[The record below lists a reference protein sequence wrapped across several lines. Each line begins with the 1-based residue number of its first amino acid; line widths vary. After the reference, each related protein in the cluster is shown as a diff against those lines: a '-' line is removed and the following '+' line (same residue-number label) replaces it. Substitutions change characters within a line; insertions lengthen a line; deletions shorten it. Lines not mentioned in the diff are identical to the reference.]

1 MPKLLMDISPL
12 KESPEFR
19 RIWAG
24 GLFSTL
30 GYNTTSVAIAL
41 EIYALTGS
49 AGAVGLTGLVAIVP
63 MIIGGLYGG
72 VIADTYD
79 RRKVALAASLGMWL
93 LITLLALHS
102 WLGIHQVWVLYVL
115 IAGESLLQPINQ
127 AARGAIIPKL
137 IKRRE
142 LPAANTLMM
151 SVGTLGMSLGP
162 MLGGVLIATVG
173 YQWTY
178 TVNIFAFMV
187 GLWALYKL
195 PPMRPD
201 NNGFVRP
208 RGFSSIAEGLRFV
221 RREKVVGMSFLVDI
235 IGMVFAQ
242 ARPIIPPLAAL
253 TFGGGE
259 MGAGFL
265 LSAGAVGAFCG
276 LFFSGFLSGI
286 QRQGRFLTLSYAGW
300 GLGFVAFGLV
310 AWLNEGRVVSDSLT
324 DNLLPLACAGVA
336 LAAMGWADALGGVYR
351 STIIQTAAPDH
362 MRGRLQGLFIITVA
376 GGPNLGVALVGG
388 AAELMSPAYAAM
400 LGGTLVVI
408 VIALVTLRQP
418 ALWRYMPEPV
428 PDTRQ
433 IPRLD

>member
-1 MPKLLMDISPL
+1 MPALLMDISPL
-12 KESPEFR
+12 KTSPEFR

-30 GYNTTSVAIAL
+30 GYNITSVAIAL
-41 EIYALTGS
+41 EIYSLTGS
-49 AGAVGLTGLVAIVP
+49 AGAVGLTGLVAVIP

-72 VIADTYD
+72 VIADAYD
-79 RRKVALAASLGMWL
+79 RRKVALAASLCMWV
-93 LITLLALHS
+93 LICLLALHS
-102 WLGIHQVWVLYVL
+102 WLGIHQVWVLYAL

-137 IKRRE
+137 IKRRQ

-162 MLGGVLIATVG
+162 MIGGILIATVG

-178 TVNIFAFMV
+178 TINILAFMV

-195 PPMRPD
+195 PPMRPE
-201 NNGFVRP
+201 NSGAARP
-208 RGFSSIAEGLRFV
+208 SAASSIAEGFRFV
-221 RREKVVGMSFLVDI
+221 RREKAVGMSFLVDV

-242 ARPIIPPLAAL
+242 GRPLIPALAAL

-265 LSAGAVGAFCG
+265 LSAGAVGAFLG
-276 LFFSGFLSGI
+276 LSFSGFLSGI

-300 GLGFVAFGLV
+300 GLGFVAFGMV
-310 AWLNEGRVVSDSLT
+310 AWACEGRIVSDSLGE
-324 DNLLPLACAGVA
+324 NILPLTCAALA

-351 STIIQTAAPDH
+351 TTIIQTAAPDH

-388 AAELMSPAYAAM
+388 AAELLDPAYVAM
-400 LGGTLVVI
+400 IGGSLVV
-408 VIALVTLRQP
+408 VLIALATVIQP
-418 ALWRYMPEPV
+418 ALWRYVPEPV